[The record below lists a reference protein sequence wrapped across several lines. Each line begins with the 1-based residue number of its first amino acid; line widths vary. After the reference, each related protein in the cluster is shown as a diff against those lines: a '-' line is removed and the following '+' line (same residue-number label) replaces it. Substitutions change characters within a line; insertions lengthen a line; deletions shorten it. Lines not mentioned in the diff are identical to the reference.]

1 MAWMKS
7 PRRWP
12 TASRSP
18 PHWPAQRSRGRRRG
32 RSCGAHGLTD
42 ILDPALQAVGEL
54 TAVASQFTESTNYYL
69 TLRYRFSTL
78 RLIAYDSHPRHTSPH
93 LATACDTR
101 RRAAL
106 RVLAC
111 VCRACDGTWG
121 FGKAREP
128 GGGTRMWAT
137 LPRAS
142 LRRCTGRLEDVSHR
156 RTLPSLGS
164 AHTSVEPPSLR
175 SSRWQVHRANHGE
188 GPHGGPGERGCVAAQ
203 GGVGAAGGGNTTRR
217 SRCRSSSP
225 HHTTCRP
232 SVPWV
237 RSSAR
242 RTT

>member
-1 MAWMKS
+1 MDEVPETLAYS
-7 PRRWP
+7 LTLPAAL
-12 TASRSP
+12 ASAALAR
-18 PHWPAQRSRGRRRG
+18 ATTREVLR
-32 RSCGAHGLTD
+32 AHGLTD

-142 LRRCTGRLEDVSHR
+142 
-156 RTLPSLGS
+156 
-164 AHTSVEPPSLR
+164 
-175 SSRWQVHRANHGE
+175 
-188 GPHGGPGERGCVAAQ
+188 AA
-203 GGVGAAGGGNTTRR
+203 VYGA
-217 SRCRSSSP
+217 P
-225 HHTTCRP
+225 
-232 SVPWV
+232 
-237 RSSAR
+237 
-242 RTT
+242 